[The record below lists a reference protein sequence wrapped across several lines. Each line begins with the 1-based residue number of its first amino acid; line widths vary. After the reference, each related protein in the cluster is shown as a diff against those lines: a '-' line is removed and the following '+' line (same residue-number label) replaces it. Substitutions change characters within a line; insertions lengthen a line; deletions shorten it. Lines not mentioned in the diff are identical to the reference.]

1 MSSEPERIS
10 KRIAR
15 AGICSRRDAERLIA
29 KGQVKLNG
37 NVIDSPVHIVTDA
50 DAIEV
55 EGTLIGSPAP
65 TCLWLYHKPRG
76 LVVSHKDP
84 EGRPT
89 VFDALPATLPRVVSV
104 GRLDLDSEGLLLLT
118 NSGELARHLE
128 LPANGWAR
136 RYRVR
141 IHGMPH
147 QDQLRQIKKGITID
161 GIDYRGVKFE
171 PEEKQTDG
179 KNIWAIVTLEEGKN
193 REIRR
198 IFEHLG
204 HPVSRLIRTSYGPF
218 QLGTLASAEVKL
230 VPEHALKNALG
241 KGFKL

>member
-1 MSSEPERIS
+1 MSTEPERIS

-29 KGQVKLNG
+29 AGKVKLNG
-37 NVIDSPVHIVTDA
+37 KIIDTPVINVTDE

-55 EGTLIGSPAP
+55 EGQLIGSPAA
-65 TCLWLYHKPRG
+65 TTLWLYHKPRG
-76 LVVSHKDP
+76 LMTTHKDP

-89 VFDALPATLPRVVSV
+89 VFDALPKTLPRVVSV

-118 NSGELARHLE
+118 NDGELARYLE
-128 LPANGWAR
+128 LPSTGWQR

-141 IHGMPH
+141 IHGFPTEA
-147 QDQLRQIKKGITID
+147 QLRELKKGITVE
-161 GIDYRGVKFE
+161 GVEYRGVKVE
-171 PEEKQTDG
+171 REEQQSDG
-179 KNIWAIVTLEEGKN
+179 KNNWVLVTLEEGKN

-204 HPVSRLIRTSYGPF
+204 YPVSRLIRVSYGPF
-218 QLGTLASAEVKL
+218 QLGNLKIGDVKA
-230 VPEHALKNALG
+230 VPEKALHNAIG
-241 KGFKL
+241 KGFKR